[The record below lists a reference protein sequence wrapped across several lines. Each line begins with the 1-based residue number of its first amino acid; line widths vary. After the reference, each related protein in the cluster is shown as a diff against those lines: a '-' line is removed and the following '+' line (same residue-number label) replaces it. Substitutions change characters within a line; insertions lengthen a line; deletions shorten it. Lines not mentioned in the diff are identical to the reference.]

1 MDAPVHA
8 QFINICYVVTML
20 RILVVEDDVNLQ
32 RLMAAVLKR
41 NGYDVLT
48 ADDGAEAL
56 DRVEESSVDLVVC
69 DVMMPGM
76 NGYELTRELRSQNSG
91 IPILMVTARETI
103 EDKRRGFHLGA
114 DDYMVKPIDMDE
126 MLMRVAAL
134 LRRAHIN
141 AERKLKIGAVEL
153 DYDALTVTYGDEIM
167 TLPVKEFLLLFKL
180 LSYPRQIFTRRQ
192 LMDEIWGMETET
204 EERTVDVH
212 VKRLREK
219 LGGVREFEIQTV
231 RGLGYRAER
240 LA

>member
-1 MDAPVHA
+1 
-8 QFINICYVVTML
+8 ML

-32 RLMAAVLKR
+32 KLMAAVLKR

-56 DRVEESSVDLVVC
+56 DRVAESSVDLVVC
-69 DVMMPGM
+69 DVMMPAM

-219 LGGVREFEIQTV
+219 LGGIREFEIQTV

>member
-1 MDAPVHA
+1 
-8 QFINICYVVTML
+8 ML
-20 RILVVEDDVNLQ
+20 RILVVEDEENL
-32 RLMAAVLKR
+32 RKLMSAVLRR
-41 NGYDVLT
+41 NGYEVLT
-48 ADDGAEAL
+48 AGDGAEAM
-56 DRVEESSVDLVVC
+56 DRVTETPVDLVIC
-69 DVMMPGM
+69 DVMMPRM
-76 NGYELTRELRSQNSG
+76 NGYELTRELRRHDSR

-141 AERKLKIGAVEL
+141 SERKLRVGAVEL
-153 DYDALTVTYGDEIM
+153 DYDTFTVTQEDQALT
-167 TLPVKEFLLLFKL
+167 LPAKEFLLLFKL

-219 LGGVREFEIQTV
+219 LGGIREFEIQTV

-240 LA
+240 RT